1 MLSPTTNNELW
12 RRICLNLTSEVAS
25 ENLTTHEAP
34 TETNDGNALVYIV
47 VVLGFYSIGI
57 VVLMIRYLKN
67 ERRDLI
73 EEKML
78 DDFFRTTPRTL
89 NDDRA
94 RLGGKLAL
102 NALNAVSVISQPSS
116 SRKVT
121 FV

>member
-1 MLSPTTNNELW
+1 MTNNELW
-12 RRICLNLTSEVAS
+12 RRMCLNISSLSSDVSRA
-25 ENLTTHEAP
+25 NLTTQTAASAA
-34 TETNDGNALVYIV
+34 TDGNALVYIV

-67 ERRDLI
+67 ERQDLV

-89 NDDRA
+89 NDDRG

-102 NALNAVSVISQPSS
+102 NALNAVSIISQPSS